1 MIKVNAPHWVGLTGI
16 YIEGVVD
23 ALTKAGFHEVAI
35 DAVVNAIKTHEDLVS
50 IARLFAEYVNGHR
63 YQLPEKNET
72 EGKRLYYLADKAQVI
87 VEAEGKG
94 K

>member
-1 MIKVNAPHWVGLTGI
+1 MIKVNVPHWEGLSGL
-16 YIEGVVD
+16 YIDGVVD
-23 ALTKAGFHEVAI
+23 SLRKEGFHEVAI
-35 DAVVNAIKTHEDLVS
+35 DAIVNAIKTHDDLVS

-63 YQLPEKNET
+63 YQLPEKNEN
-72 EGKRLYYLADKAQVI
+72 EGKNLYRYADRAQAI